1 MAIFNETFT
10 TNEAAEWHGKYLLTE
25 KELHDPK
32 FRKAQFDQ
40 VVKIVKDALN
50 SPEYKKN
57 FEQVDI
63 SFPNYYTDDDESE
76 MFDKWASG
84 KHRVIDI
91 ICFKKDQ
98 ADAAKDAGDYLVK
111 VFAKAKKEN
120 NGKIFGSLKF
130 NSKFGCFLDYK
141 L

>member
-1 MAIFNETFT
+1 MAIFNEAF

-25 KELHDPK
+25 KELHDPE
-32 FRKAQFDQ
+32 FRKGQYDQ
-40 VVKIVKDALN
+40 AVKIVKDALN
-50 SPEYKKN
+50 SLEYKKN

-63 SFPNYYTDDDESE
+63 SFPDYTDDDESE
-76 MFDKWASG
+76 GFNKWASG
-84 KHRVIDI
+84 KSRVIDI
-91 ICFKKDQ
+91 IGFKKDQ

-120 NGKIFGSLKF
+120 NGKIFGNLKY